1 MPDVAPADNVG
12 IEIRINEA
20 VQDEGSD
27 ARSWFP
33 ANIPP
38 IPFLHMP
45 AHMGE
50 QFLVF

>member
-1 MPDVAPADNVG
+1 MPDVATADNVG
-12 IEIRINEA
+12 IETRTNEA
-20 VQDEGSD
+20 AHDEGSD

-33 ANIPP
+33 ANTPP
-38 IPFLHMP
+38 VSFLRVP